1 MTSEGNRELFPAN
14 IDRSRELFSKICKR
28 KRFFFVSY
36 IILFPKNL
44 NVSQINC
51 FLRNQS
57 IRFYLCLLVQKHNKN
72 TYGLLL
78 FKVFLYSEENEDFGY
93 PLLSSIIFITTIQT
107 TQKQLILLYSQT
119 FTQLNRDC
127 HWLILGHVALTEIKC
142 IPISDTL
149 NNIPRSGYITARD
162 QSMVESGVR
171 EGGKN
176 TASFLFRE

>member
-1 MTSEGNRELFPAN
+1 MYSWKYFPSSARSHWLLRGQLTSNNGTVSRQNLYKSMTSEGNRELFPAN

-107 TQKQLILLYSQT
+107 TQK
-119 FTQLNRDC
+119 
-127 HWLILGHVALTEIKC
+127 
-142 IPISDTL
+142 
-149 NNIPRSGYITARD
+149 
-162 QSMVESGVR
+162 
-171 EGGKN
+171 
-176 TASFLFRE
+176 